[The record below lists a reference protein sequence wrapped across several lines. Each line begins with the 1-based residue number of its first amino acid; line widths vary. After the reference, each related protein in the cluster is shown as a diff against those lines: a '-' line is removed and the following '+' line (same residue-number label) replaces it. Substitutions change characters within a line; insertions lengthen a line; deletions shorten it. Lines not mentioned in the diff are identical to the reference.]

1 MPSHATVGTTAADAA
16 QAARVTAGIRGLEK
30 QCLVYYA
37 VDRVVVMVKIS
48 NSTPS
53 LCSRLRRRQQPTLA
67 TE

>member
-30 QCLVYYA
+30 QCLG
-37 VDRVVVMVKIS
+37 VVVMVKIS